1 MREGSDV
8 PGKVGQG
15 KGEMSKAGDCSGS
28 GGGGGRRSGDAR
40 DLPLLFL
47 RVGAAITLS
56 IAGLFLSRLRSQRR
70 PRPRH
75 LLPPPPSEP
84 DDARGLK
91 SGGGG
96 LKEELRILK
105 NEDTKAKIISGNS
118 VHTTTT
124 TTTTTTTASVSLPP
138 KCRNIDDDD
147 DEGFLLPEFSEMVM
161 EEFGRE
167 ASSVATSP
175 APRIREDASNDHEI
189 YKLRDL
195 VRSLQE
201 REKTLEIQLLEFYGL
216 QEQDAAVRE
225 LENQLK
231 INNVESKLYS
241 LKIDSLQSENQRLQA
256 QLSESSKLTSEL
268 ETTKSKCKLLKKKL
282 RLDAEQAKEKITS
295 LQKIVNSLQCKEITE
310 GGVDAEVEKK
320 LKRLEDLENEAREL
334 RAANSR
340 LQQENSHLIR
350 RLELTRLPPVPKSH
364 HSMEVKASEEAVGL
378 KQENE
383 KLSKEVEQLQAGRFA
398 DVEELVYL
406 KWINACLRHE
416 LKNKDSAGTH
426 TSARD
431 LSNTLSPKS
440 EETAK
445 QLIMEYANVGA
456 DERSLS
462 SIEFGSEY
470 ASSRASS
477 SGEPDDASVDM
488 HANPKKKEK
497 KRFFAKLRKL
507 VLGKDKNK
515 NNFPTLE
522 RRVSIS
528 SCSFD
533 DFTGRESHDSYS
545 SFMTEGA
552 VSANQQHEDRS
563 TVRHSFGSHKYSHPS
578 TEAGDGRNQHHGVKK
593 NSTFG
598 SERFSEHG
606 SQFDSGEVTIPE
618 DSEIHKFAEALVT
631 SRTGSMSSR
640 RTASFS

>member
-1 MREGSDV
+1 MPE
-8 PGKVGQG
+8 
-15 KGEMSKAGDCSGS
+15 AGDSS

-56 IAGLFLSRLRSQRR
+56 IAGLVLSRLRSQRR
-70 PRPRH
+70 PRPRQ
-75 LLPPPPSEP
+75 LLPPPPSEQ
-84 DDARGLK
+84 DDARGMK
-91 SGGGG
+91 GGGGG

-105 NEDTKAKIISGNS
+105 NEDTKAKIICGNS
-118 VHTTTT
+118 VHTTRT

-147 DEGFLLPEFSEMVM
+147 DEGFLLPEFSDMVM

-167 ASSVATSP
+167 VGNATSSP
-175 APRIREDASNDHEI
+175 APRVREDAPSEHEI

-201 REKTLEIQLLEFYGL
+201 REKTLEMQLLEFYGL

-231 INNVESKLYS
+231 INNVESKLYT
-241 LKIDSLQSENQRLQA
+241 LRIESLQSENHRLQT
-256 QLSESSKLTSEL
+256 QLSESSKLASEL

-282 RLDAEQAKEKITS
+282 RMDAEQAKEKITS
-295 LQKIVNSLQCKEITE
+295 LQKIVDSFQCKETITE
-310 GGVDAEVEKK
+310 GEIDAEVEKK
-320 LKRLEDLENEAREL
+320 LKRLEELENETREL

-340 LQQENSHLIR
+340 LQQENAHLIR
-350 RLELTRLPPVPKSH
+350 RLELTRLPPVHKSH
-364 HSMEVKASEEAVGL
+364 HSMEVKASEDAAGL

-383 KLSKEVEQLQAGRFA
+383 KLSKEVEELQTSRFA

-416 LKNKDSAGTH
+416 LKNKGSPGAQ

-456 DERSLS
+456 DERSVS

-477 SGEPDDASVDM
+477 NGEPDDASIDM
-488 HANPKKKEK
+488 SSMTKHVNPKKTEK
-497 KRFFAKLRKL
+497 KKFFSKLRKL
-507 VLGKDKNK
+507 VLGKDKERNT
-515 NNFPTLE
+515 FPSLE

-533 DFTGRESHDSYS
+533 DFTGRGSHDSYS

-552 VSANQQHEDRS
+552 VSANQQHDDRGS
-563 TVRHSFGSHKYSHPS
+563 SRHSVGTHKYSHPS
-578 TEAGDGRNQHHGVKK
+578 TEAGDGRNQHHGHGVKK
-593 NSTFG
+593 NAGFG
-598 SERFSEHG
+598 SERFSERG
-606 SQFDSGEVTIPE
+606 SQFDSGEATIPE
-618 DSEIHKFAEALVT
+618 DAEVHKFAEALIT

-640 RTASFS
+640 RTSSFS

>member
-1 MREGSDV
+1 M
-8 PGKVGQG
+8 P
-15 KGEMSKAGDCSGS
+15 KAGDGGS
-28 GGGGGRRSGDAR
+28 GGGGSGGGRRIGDAK
-40 DLPLLFL
+40 DLPLLLL

-70 PRPRH
+70 SRGF
-75 LLPPPPSEP
+75 LLPPPSES
-84 DDARGLK
+84 DDTHGMK
-91 SGGGG
+91 GGGGG

-105 NEDTKAKIISGNS
+105 NEDTKAKIINGNS

-124 TTTTTTTASVSLPP
+124 TTTTTTTASVALPP
-138 KCRNIDDDD
+138 KCRNTAD
-147 DEGFLLPEFSEMVM
+147 DEGFLLPEFNDIVL
-161 EEFGRE
+161 EEFGRDIGNI
-167 ASSVATSP
+167 ATSP
-175 APRIREDASNDHEI
+175 ALRVREDASNEHEI

-201 REKTLEIQLLEFYGL
+201 REKNLELQLLEFYGL

-231 INNVESKLYS
+231 INSVESKLYS
-241 LKIDSLQSENQRLQA
+241 LKIESLHSENQRLQT
-256 QLSESSKLTSEL
+256 QLLESSKLTSEL
-268 ETTKSKCKLLKKKL
+268 EAARSKCKLLKKKL

-295 LQKIVNSLQCKEITE
+295 LQKMVDSLQCKETIE
-310 GGVDAEVEKK
+310 VEAEAEAEKK
-320 LKRLEDLENEAREL
+320 LKRLEELENEVREL

-340 LQQENSHLIR
+340 LQQENSHLTR

-364 HSMEVKASEEAVGL
+364 NSIEVKASEEADQL
-378 KQENE
+378 RQYND
-383 KLSKEVEQLQAGRFA
+383 KLEKEVEQLQTDRFA

-416 LKNKDSAGTH
+416 LKNKDSPGAQT
-426 TSARD
+426 TARD
-431 LSNTLSPKS
+431 LSKTLSPKS
-440 EETAK
+440 EQTAK

-462 SIEFGSEY
+462 SVEFGSEY

-477 SGEPDDASVDM
+477 GGEPDDASLDM
-488 HANPKKKEK
+488 PSMTKHTNPKKKEK
-497 KRFFAKLRKL
+497 KKFFSKLRKL
-507 VLGKDKNK
+507 VLGKEKEKNI
-515 NNFPTLE
+515 PTLE

-545 SFMTEGA
+545 SFMTEPA
-552 VSANQQHEDRS
+552 ISTSQRHDDRS
-563 TVRHSFGSHKYSHPS
+563 CARHSFGSQRYSHPS
-578 TEAGDGRNQHHGVKK
+578 PGVKK
-593 NSTFG
+593 NTACG

-606 SQFDSGEVTIPE
+606 SQFDSGEATIPE
-618 DSEIHKFAEALVT
+618 DVEINKFAEALIT

-640 RTASFS
+640 RTLSFS

>member
-1 MREGSDV
+1 M
-8 PGKVGQG
+8 P
-15 KGEMSKAGDCSGS
+15 KAGDCSGG
-28 GGGGGRRSGDAR
+28 GGGGGRR

-56 IAGLFLSRLRSQRR
+56 IAGLFFSRLRWQHR

-75 LLPPPPSEP
+75 LLLPPPSEP
-84 DDARGLK
+84 DDARGMK
-91 SGGGG
+91 GGGGG
-96 LKEELRILK
+96 LKDELRILK
-105 NEDTKAKIISGNS
+105 NEDTKAKIINGNS

-147 DEGFLLPEFSEMVM
+147 DDEGFLLPEFNEMVM
-161 EEFGRE
+161 EEFGGDVGNI
-167 ASSVATSP
+167 ASSP
-175 APRIREDASNDHEI
+175 AARVREDASNEHEI
-189 YKLRDL
+189 FKLRDL

-201 REKTLEIQLLEFYGL
+201 REKTLEIQLLELYGL
-216 QEQDAAVRE
+216 QEQGAAVRE

-231 INNVESKLYS
+231 INNVESQLYS
-241 LKIDSLQSENQRLQA
+241 LKIESLQSENQRLQT
-256 QLSESSKLTSEL
+256 QLSETSKLTSQLEL
-268 ETTKSKCKLLKKKL
+268 TKSKCKLLKKKL

-295 LQKIVNSLQCKEITE
+295 LQNIVDSFQCKEIIE
-310 GGVDAEVEKK
+310 GEVDGEVEKK
-320 LKRLEDLENEAREL
+320 LKRLEELENEAREL

-340 LQQENSHLIR
+340 LQQENSHLSR

-364 HSMEVKASEEAVGL
+364 NSMEVKTSEQVDGL

-383 KLSKEVEQLQAGRFA
+383 KLSKEVEQLRTDRFA

-416 LKNKDSAGTH
+416 LKNKGTPGPGAQ
-426 TSARD
+426 TTAQD

-440 EETAK
+440 EQTAK

-477 SGEPDDASVDM
+477 SGEPDDTSIDM
-488 HANPKKKEK
+488 SSITTPRNPKKKEK
-497 KRFFAKLRKL
+497 KKFFSKLRKL
-507 VLGKDKNK
+507 VLGKDKEK

-533 DFTGRESHDSYS
+533 DFTGRDSHDSYS
-545 SFMTEGA
+545 SFLTEGA
-552 VSANQQHEDRS
+552 VSANQQHDDRS
-563 TVRHSFGSHKYSHPS
+563 CVTPSFGSQRYS
-578 TEAGDGRNQHHGVKK
+578 TEAGDGRYQRHGVKK
-593 NSTFG
+593 NASFG
-598 SERFSEHG
+598 SGRFSEHG
-606 SQFDSGEVTIPE
+606 SQFDSGEATIPE
-618 DSEIHKFAEALVT
+618 DVEIHKFAEALIT

-640 RTASFS
+640 RTLSFS